1 MFMHRTT
8 GEYLYLLNR
17 YGLEYENRNYDTNP
31 NRNMLLGFLSLS
43 S

>member
-1 MFMHRTT
+1 MHRTT

-31 NRNMLLGFLSLS
+31 SNRNMLLGFLSLS